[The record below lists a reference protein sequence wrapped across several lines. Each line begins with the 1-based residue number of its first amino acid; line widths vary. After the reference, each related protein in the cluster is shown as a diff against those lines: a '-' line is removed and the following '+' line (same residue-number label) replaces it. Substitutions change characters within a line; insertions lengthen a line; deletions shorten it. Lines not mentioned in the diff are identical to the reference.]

1 MFLPS
6 ILTTFSS
13 ATLRFC
19 SVSPSG
25 HPKIYLPNDMQEL
38 PAEFRVGLSS
48 TIFELNDGINE
59 NRDSINE
66 NRDCIFENRAAIR
79 DLARQVDHLI
89 EWAVNYYRYEPPS
102 TPPDCED
109 NPTATSDEAQRE
121 RIAELEAKVA
131 ELAAKLED
139 LTY

>member
-19 SVSPSG
+19 FVSPSG
-25 HPKIYLPNDMQEL
+25 HPKIYLPNDKQEQ
-38 PAEFRVGLSS
+38 PAGFLAGLSS

-59 NRDSINE
+59 NR
-66 NRDCIFENRAAIR
+66 AAIR
-79 DLARQVDHLI
+79 DLARKVDHLI

-102 TPPDCED
+102 TPSDCED